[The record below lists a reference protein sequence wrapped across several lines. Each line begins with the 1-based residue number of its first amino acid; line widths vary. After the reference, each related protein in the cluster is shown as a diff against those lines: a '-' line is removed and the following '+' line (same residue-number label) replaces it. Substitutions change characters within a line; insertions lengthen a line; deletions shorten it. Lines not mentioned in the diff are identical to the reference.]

1 MENESEK
8 KNIKNVFA
16 IKKLLAVG
24 MALGSVVFT
33 KSKTGFPKEEEGA
46 VVERE
51 EQQPIDLDDSK
62 AIGLCMFSG
71 EYGYNGVITV
81 INYKTKEEFKYDFR
95 KLGYVIP
102 DKNLAALLPSIQTKT
117 NYEWKRTSV

>member
-16 IKKLLAVG
+16 IKKLLTVG

-62 AIGLCMFSG
+62 AVAKAAKLATRNAYLNARKNKIPMIMMKDDKLIQID
-71 EYGYNGVITV
+71 ENGVETI
-81 INYKTKEEFKYDFR
+81 IGENE
-95 KLGYVIP
+95 
-102 DKNLAALLPSIQTKT
+102 N
-117 NYEWKRTSV
+117 